1 MSFEQN
7 ILTRT
12 LTAAS
17 AAAVLTDGA
26 VTLGRLRVLQ
36 LRLVEAFDVLQRFLV
51 SDSRRIGQRVL
62 LSRKAVT

>member
-1 MSFEQN
+1 M
-7 ILTRT
+7 
-12 LTAAS
+12 TAAG

-51 SDSRRIGQRVL
+51 SDGRRVGQWVL